1 MLPTRSISGPEP
13 RCAFSTHAAK
23 SPRRSAGWSRPRSKS
38 TVCLSIRFS
47 RERSATLCFHAS
59 CSPGP
64 SLALRFWS
72 SAFLASR
79 RARFAGVVWLWWWWW
94 CWWWWWR
101 LVTVALDGGGSDGG
115 GEATHHGGAFQC
127 GGVGGVFA
135 WLRGGYGALRC
146 VALRCGGRGGG
157 EATDLSGTFQTF
169 ALGVLTTA
177 SLVGLV

>member
-1 MLPTRSISGPEP
+1 M
-13 RCAFSTHAAK
+13 
-23 SPRRSAGWSRPRSKS
+23 
-38 TVCLSIRFS
+38 
-47 RERSATLCFHAS
+47 
-59 CSPGP
+59 
-64 SLALRFWS
+64 
-72 SAFLASR
+72 
-79 RARFAGVVWLWWWWW
+79 
-94 CWWWWWR
+94 
-101 LVTVALDGGGSDGG
+101 TVARDGGGSDVG
-115 GEATHHGGAFQC
+115 GEATHQGGAFQC